1 MCVCLY
7 VIVYV
12 TCMEDVGMCVHLYT
26 TKRVCENRGNVL
38 DREERERTRGRKG
51 CFVCRCPRQCE
62 LSLDFSLC
70 EGVYEESE
78 MPLCVC
84 V

>member
-38 DREERERTRGRKG
+38 DREERERER
-51 CFVCRCPRQCE
+51 
-62 LSLDFSLC
+62 
-70 EGVYEESE
+70 EEE
-78 MPLCVC
+78 RDVLCVG
-84 V
+84 VRDSVNYL